1 MEYLDFIQHKGLM
14 DGKDWDLV
22 MPEQEEKKE
31 NCFTTNKN
39 NPKMKKYLVK
49 LMFNVNIDNGSNTS
63 EFDEQIRVIE
73 AHNLENAFYK
83 ARSIGRKE
91 EETFLNNEN
100 KLVSWNFI
108 DVAELYPL
116 EEIKDGEQVY
126 SNTRKIKD
134 TNSFISYIRQKSME
148 IQAKNLTFA

>member
-1 MEYLDFIQHKGLM
+1 MLTLCSPRDQAIQ
-14 DGKDWDLV
+14 D
-22 MPEQEEKKE
+22 
-31 NCFTTNKN
+31 NTIN
-39 NPKMKKYLVK
+39 NPFKTGVMKKYLVK
-49 LMFNVNIDNGSNTS
+49 LMFNVNVDNGNNAS
-63 EFDEQIRVIE
+63 EFDEQLRIIE

-83 ARSIGRKE
+83 ARSVGKKE
-91 EETFLNNEN
+91 EETFLDKDN

-126 SNTRKIKD
+126 SSTRKIKD
-134 TNSFISYIRQKSME
+134 TGSFISYIRQKSME